1 MEFFDRF
8 QKIYLWLDADEV
20 GKRSAE
26 KFAEVLGSNRTIIID
41 PTFNQVEGAKI
52 PKDANDAL
60 RMGQCFRQIM
70 TENARWLDQS
80 KVLNISSLQDKI

>member
-1 MEFFDRF
+1 MDFFDRF
-8 QKIYLWLDADEV
+8 EKIYLWLDADEV

-41 PTFNQVEGAKI
+41 PTYNSNDSSQI

-60 RMGQCFRQIM
+60 KMGISLQQIM
-70 TENARWLDQS
+70 IENARWLD
-80 KVLNISSLQDKI
+80 